1 MADSK
6 RKKIRDNVKTTLE
19 SITAEN
25 DYTNTV
31 AVVHRGVGK
40 LFTENNLPCLFIITG
55 SAPAEWMTNQEYSHD
70 LHVLI
75 IGKISVNSDA
85 VMQDAVDS
93 LAADVFKAMHVDI
106 NRGNAAFVLWT
117 RFDGLDP
124 VYDIEENKGYFYANF
139 TVRYVHDTATP

>member
-6 RKKIRDNVKTTLE
+6 RKSIRDNVKTTLE
-19 SITAEN
+19 YITVAHG
-25 DYTNTV
+25 YTNSV

-40 LFTENNLPCLFIITG
+40 LFHENNLPALFIITG
-55 SAPAEWMTNQEYSHD
+55 SAPAAWMTNKEYQHD
-70 LHVLI
+70 LHVLV

-85 VMQDAVDS
+85 TMQDAVDS

-106 NRGNAAFVLWT
+106 NRGNAAFVNWT

-124 VYDIEENKGYFYANF
+124 VYDWDKNTGYFYANF
-139 TVRYVHDTATP
+139 TVRYVHDTANP